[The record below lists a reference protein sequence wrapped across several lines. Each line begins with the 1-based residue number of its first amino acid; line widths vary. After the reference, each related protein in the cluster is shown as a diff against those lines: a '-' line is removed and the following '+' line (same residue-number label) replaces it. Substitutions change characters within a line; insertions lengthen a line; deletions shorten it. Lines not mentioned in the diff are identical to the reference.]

1 MRYTITQSRLLY
13 VLSINDRKHQGL
25 LKIGEV
31 FVDNDIADSKIRQE
45 LGKAVRAVLDARPY
59 MQGVAYH
66 IEYVECTTY
75 DQDKCYKADD
85 VYRTLRAMD
94 IPSKTLGKY
103 KDPTTGQTEDAD
115 IWFACTIFDIQ
126 EVISKIKQGKGAG
139 HGAIKF
145 RPEQEKAIHDTVE
158 YFQKEFK
165 DPNKGKHYLWNA
177 KMRFGK
183 TLSGLEVAKR
193 CGYRS
198 TLIITHRP
206 VVDKGWHDDF
216 AKIFRTPEALAD
228 YHAKGLEPA
237 YGRRMMDDNDSQ
249 GDFYTLT
256 NEVDAG
262 KKILVFFVSM
272 QYLRLS
278 QFVGG
283 KERNFDPL
291 KRAIMEYDWDFV
303 MVDEAH
309 EGIDAAA
316 GVRVMN
322 KLKKENTRI
331 LSLSGTP
338 FNLLDKYEES
348 EIYTWDYVME
358 QRAKLF
364 WDEHHYGDPNPYADL
379 PRMQILTFTLPKMLR
394 DQAIQNNEI
403 FKFHEFFRVYTEE
416 DKLQLQKLI
425 DNEPNVI
432 KKAEYQAELAKV
444 KIDKF
449 VHEKAINRF
458 LDKLVEESDT
468 SLYPFSTD
476 DFREHFRHTFWLLP
490 GVKEAAALEQLL
502 RKHDVFGE
510 DNEMFHIINAAGDG
524 NIEDK
529 NGSALADVLDNIRGN
544 AKNIT
549 KKDYTITLSCGKLT
563 TGVSVPEWTAVL
575 CMKGSENTPAANY
588 MQTIFRVQTHAVL
601 EGRQKS
607 DCYVFDF
614 APDRALTAVAET
626 AKMAV
631 YAQTEKGKKQMKLTK
646 KKEEEH
652 LAAFIKLCPV
662 LSMDEG
668 EMGKHFSATQIFEK
682 LSNVYIERAVR
693 SGYADNSLYN
703 PDQLMNLSPEQEKA
717 LGDVHDLLGSM
728 PNAWKPEKIN
738 VNKNGLGDADAE
750 QIKYIYYLSK
760 SEVLPPRPSMAAK
773 FDDNGMPTTE
783 DEVWSDVMCAP
794 VELFPYL
801 FVSHSQLVNGEW
813 SSFSNPVLWK
823 KWENKEKDDKTD
835 EAKKKH
841 DEENKEKRARM
852 SVLRGV
858 AIRIPLLVYGA
869 EILLEYDDLSEKD
882 SEEFKKWA
890 EKKDI
895 DFNNKSKLSAK
906 EKEDILDW
914 LVDVKL
920 SPDYFTSLIDDAS
933 WEEFMP
939 KGFTKETFNILK
951 DCFDRSIFTGAAKRI
966 RQMVKEADNLN
977 TEDRIAKIA
986 TIFSYFHNPD
996 KETVLTPWR
1005 VVNMHMS
1012 DTVGGWCF
1020 WDEDFVAPY
1029 TEENKYGENVNAARP
1044 VGIEVDENNQLHFT
1058 NEVTKDIFGDY
1069 NSRILEINSKT
1080 GLYPLYMAYSLFKG
1094 AKEPNYRKV
1103 HLTGERGKS
1112 LNAEQYYHQA
1122 GDDLEIWKDVLQD
1135 NIFVVC
1141 RTKMAVSITKR
1152 TLAGFRED
1160 VSMNIRCYE
1169 HEVPVTDLVSA
1180 GVLKAADEHVTKEG
1194 KTYFFKGHESLNC
1207 DMINVLRAKP
1217 ELFQNDIVRGNDF
1230 WHVYNSIPK
1239 SENED
1244 INNMK
1249 FKAIVGNP
1257 PYNLM
1262 DGSGASDDAA
1272 NPIYHEFV
1280 RASRALLPSYI
1291 SLIMPSKWM
1300 TGGKSVLKKFRE
1312 EMMADVH
1319 ISKIFDYENDREIF
1333 KNAHNDGGICYLLW
1347 DKNYDQKGELYYW
1360 FKDLAGNISEDIKSL
1375 KSTNGNIVIRD
1386 ARISPIISKAIQ
1398 NNSSLSIIM
1407 SKTKPFGVRKDLF
1420 NKPERYPDANISD
1433 LYYDGAVKIHGVKG
1447 IKGGAKRLSAYV
1459 DRSTIKKNDSWVD
1472 KWKLFFTT
1480 SYSTNA
1486 TIPPEDILSEPGSA
1500 CTETFIVIGP
1510 FETKEEMFNCHQ
1522 YLHSNFVRA
1531 LLYIGHG
1538 TMQVTA
1544 SVFQFVP
1551 LQDFTSSS
1559 DIDWSKSIADIDNQ
1573 LYRKYNLT
1581 EDEIAYIEQLI
1592 KPMD

>member
-25 LKIGEV
+25 LKISEV
-31 FVDNDIADSKIRQE
+31 FVDNEIADSHSSQE

-59 MQGVAYH
+59 MQGVSYH

-75 DQDKCYKADD
+75 DQDSKCYKADD

-126 EVISKIKQGKGAG
+126 DVICKIKQGKGAG

-358 QRAKLF
+358 QRAKQF

-394 DQAIQNNEI
+394 DQAIENNEV

-416 DKLQLQKLI
+416 DKLRLQKLI
-425 DNEPNVI
+425 DNEPNAI
-432 KKAEYQAELAKV
+432 KKAEYQEKLSEV
-444 KIDKF
+444 EIDKF

-502 RKHDVFGE
+502 RQHEVFS
-510 DNEMFHIINAAGDG
+510 EMFHIINAAGDG

-544 AKNIT
+544 AKKNIT

-631 YAQTEKGKKQMKLTK
+631 YAQTEKGKKQMKLTQ

-668 EMGKHFSATQIFEK
+668 EMGKHFSANQIFEK

-703 PDQLMNLSPEQEKA
+703 PEQLMNLSPEQEKA

-738 VNKNGLGDADAE
+738 INKNGLGDAEAE
-750 QIKYIYYLSK
+750 QIKYIYYLSS
-760 SEVLPPRPSMAAK
+760 SEVLPPRPSMSAV
-773 FDDNGMPTTE
+773 FDDNGQPKTE
-783 DEVWSDVMCAP
+783 DEGWDEVICAP
-794 VELFPYL
+794 SELFPYL
-801 FVSHSQLVNGEW
+801 FVSHTQLLNGEW
-813 SSFSNPVLWK
+813 CSFTNPVLWK

-835 EAKKKH
+835 EAKKKR

-869 EILLEYDDLSEKD
+869 EINDEAG
-882 SEEFKKWA
+882 EEIT
-890 EKKDI
+890 I
-895 DFNNKSKLSAK
+895 DNFASD
-906 EKEDILDW
+906 EI
-914 LVDVKL
+914 VDQ
-920 SPDYFTSLIDDAS
+920 AS

-939 KGFTKETFNILK
+939 KGFTKQTFNTLK

-1029 TEENKYGENVNAARP
+1029 TEENQYGENVNAARF
-1044 VGIEVDENNQLHFT
+1044 VDRGD
-1058 NEVTKDIFGDY
+1058 VTKDVFTDY

-1152 TLAGFRED
+1152 TLAGFRTD
-1160 VSMNIRCYE
+1160 IRMNIRCYE
-1169 HEVPVTDLVSA
+1169 HDVPVTDLVSA

-1194 KTYFFKGHESLNC
+1194 KTYFFNGHESLNC

-1257 PYNLM
+1257 PYQIE
-1262 DGSGASDDAA
+1262 GESTRKT
-1272 NPIYHEFV
+1272 PIYNLF
-1280 RASRALLPSYI
+1280 
-1291 SLIMPSKWM
+1291 
-1300 TGGKSVLKKFRE
+1300 
-1312 EMMADVH
+1312 
-1319 ISKIFDYENDREIF
+1319 
-1333 KNAHNDGGICYLLW
+1333 
-1347 DKNYDQKGELYYW
+1347 YDTAFEL
-1360 FKDLAGNISEDIKSL
+1360 
-1375 KSTNGNIVIRD
+1375 
-1386 ARISPIISKAIQ
+1386 
-1398 NNSSLSIIM
+1398 SSLVTFI
-1407 SKTKPFGVRKDLF
+1407 TPGRFLF
-1420 NKPERYPDANISD
+1420 KAGQTPMEWMEKMLSD
-1433 LYYDGAVKIHGVKG
+1433 THFKVVDYFQKSSDVFPTVD
-1447 IKGGAKRLSAYV
+1447 IKGGVAIGLRNANKEFGAIGFFSDYPELKSIMAKV
-1459 DRSTIKKNDSWVD
+1459 
-1472 KWKLFFTT
+1472 FTNP
-1480 SYSTNA
+1480 SFQFGQFASLVSSQGIYRFSEKA
-1486 TIPPEDILSEPGSA
+1486 LSEFPRIYEVQGKGTASKITSNAFENLTEIFVNTEKECKGEGVQIIGRIKGSRETKWVNASYLQPCEYLNYYNVLVPEANGTGAIGEVLSTPVIGVPVIGHTDTFLSIGKFADAQEASA
-1500 CTETFIVIGP
+1500 CLNYVK
-1510 FETKEEMFNCHQ
+1510 TKFARC
-1522 YLHSNFVRA
+1522 
-1531 LLYIGHG
+1531 LLG
-1538 TMQVTA
+1538 TLKATQHNPRDTWA
-1544 SVFQFVP
+1544 NVP
-1551 LQDFTSSS
+1551 LQNFTAIS
-1559 DIDWSKSIADIDNQ
+1559 DIDWTQSIADIDKQ
-1573 LYRKYNLT
+1573 LYRKYKLD
-1581 EDEIAYIEQLI
+1581 EDEIEFIEKMI
-1592 KPMD
+1592 KPME

>member
-1 MRYTITQSRLLY
+1 
-13 VLSINDRKHQGL
+13 
-25 LKIGEV
+25 
-31 FVDNDIADSKIRQE
+31 
-45 LGKAVRAVLDARPY
+45 
-59 MQGVAYH
+59 
-66 IEYVECTTY
+66 
-75 DQDKCYKADD
+75 
-85 VYRTLRAMD
+85 
-94 IPSKTLGKY
+94 
-103 KDPTTGQTEDAD
+103 
-115 IWFACTIFDIQ
+115 
-126 EVISKIKQGKGAG
+126 
-139 HGAIKF
+139 
-145 RPEQEKAIHDTVE
+145 
-158 YFQKEFK
+158 
-165 DPNKGKHYLWNA
+165 
-177 KMRFGK
+177 
-183 TLSGLEVAKR
+183 
-193 CGYRS
+193 
-198 TLIITHRP
+198 
-206 VVDKGWHDDF
+206 
-216 AKIFRTPEALAD
+216 
-228 YHAKGLEPA
+228 
-237 YGRRMMDDNDSQ
+237 
-249 GDFYTLT
+249 
-256 NEVDAG
+256 
-262 KKILVFFVSM
+262 
-272 QYLRLS
+272 
-278 QFVGG
+278 
-283 KERNFDPL
+283 
-291 KRAIMEYDWDFV
+291 
-303 MVDEAH
+303 
-309 EGIDAAA
+309 
-316 GVRVMN
+316 
-322 KLKKENTRI
+322 
-331 LSLSGTP
+331 
-338 FNLLDKYEES
+338 
-348 EIYTWDYVME
+348 ME

-416 DKLQLQKLI
+416 DKLKLQKFI

-476 DFREHFRHTFWLLP
+476 AFREHFRHTFWLLP

-502 RKHDVFGE
+502 RQHEVFS
-510 DNEMFHIINAAGDG
+510 EMFHIINAAGDG

-544 AKNIT
+544 AKKNIT

-631 YAQTEKGKKQMKLTK
+631 YAQTEKGKKQMKLTQ

-668 EMGKHFSATQIFEK
+668 EMGKHFSANQIFEK

-738 VNKNGLGDADAE
+738 INKNGLGDADAE
-750 QIKYIYYLSK
+750 QIKYIYYLSS
-760 SEVLPPRPSMAAK
+760 SEVLPPRPSMSAE
-773 FDDNGMPTTE
+773 FDDNGQPKTE
-783 DEVWSDVMCAP
+783 DEGWDEVMCAP
-794 VELFPYL
+794 SELFPYL
-801 FVSHSQLVNGEW
+801 YVSHTQLLNGEW
-813 SSFSNPVLWK
+813 CSFTNPVLWK
-823 KWENKEKDDKTD
+823 KWENKEKDDKKD
-835 EAKKKH
+835 EAKKKR

-869 EILLEYDDLSEKD
+869 EINDEAGEEITIDNFA
-882 SEEFKKWA
+882 SEE
-890 EKKDI
+890 I
-895 DFNNKSKLSAK
+895 
-906 EKEDILDW
+906 
-914 LVDVKL
+914 VDQ
-920 SPDYFTSLIDDAS
+920 TS

-1020 WDEDFVAPY
+1020 FNEEFDAPY

-1044 VGIEVDENNQLHFT
+1044 VGVTVDDDNQLHFT
-1058 NEVTKDIFGDY
+1058 NEVTKDIFSDY

-1103 HLTGERGKS
+1103 HLTGERGMS

-1152 TLAGFRED
+1152 TLAGFRKD
-1160 VSMNIRCYE
+1160 IRMNIRCYE

-1180 GVLKAADEHVTKEG
+1180 GVLKAGDEHITKED
-1194 KTYFFKGHESLNC
+1194 KKYFYNGHESLEC

-1217 ELFQNDIVRGNDF
+1217 ELFQNDIIRGNDF
-1230 WHVYNSIPK
+1230 WHVYKSIPK

-1257 PYNLM
+1257 PYQVM
-1262 DGSGASDDAA
+1262 DGGSKASAS
-1272 NPIYHEFV
+1272 PIYQLFV
-1280 RASRALLPSYI
+1280 ESAKKISPAAI
-1291 SLIMPSKWM
+1291 SLIMPSKWFA
-1300 TGGKSVLKKFRE
+1300 GGKGLDDFRE
-1312 EMMADVH
+1312 NTRIDKRMEY
-1319 ISKIFDYENDREIF
+1319 IYDYV
-1333 KNAHNDGGICYLLW
+1333 NAKDLFPTASIGGGICYFLWRKNYNGKCTFTNIMAGHSSTKKRNLDQYDVIVRYNEAVNIIDTAVTDGTKTVADIMLSRNPFGPSSNVRGELLPSEGLIRLMTSQGIYYVNPDIVKDNKEYVDAW
-1347 DKNYDQKGELYYW
+1347 KVTISKVTCEHAGEPDKNGQLKVL
-1360 FKDLAGNISEDIKSL
+1360 SSL
-1375 KSTNGNIVIRD
+1375 KT
-1386 ARISPIISKAIQ
+1386 
-1398 NNSSLSIIM
+1398 L
-1407 SKTKPFGVRKDLF
+1407 
-1420 NKPERYPDANISD
+1420 
-1433 LYYDGAVKIHGVKG
+1433 
-1447 IKGGAKRLSAYV
+1447 
-1459 DRSTIKKNDSWVD
+1459 
-1472 KWKLFFTT
+1472 
-1480 SYSTNA
+1480 
-1486 TIPPEDILSEPGSA
+1486 EPGTI
-1500 CTETFIVIGP
+1500 CTDSYLIIGK
-1510 FETKEEMFNCHQ
+1510 FETEKEADNLRS
-1522 YLHSNFVRA
+1522 YLATKFARFM
-1531 LLYIGHG
+1531 LL
-1538 TMQVTA
+1538 TA
-1544 SVFQFVP
+1544 VSSINLSKDKFRFVP
-1551 LQDFTSSS
+1551 LQDFSRPWT
-1559 DIDWSKSIADIDNQ
+1559 DAD
-1573 LYRKYNLT
+1573 LYAKYNLT

>member
-31 FVDNDIADSKIRQE
+31 FVDNEIADSKNNQE

-59 MQGVAYH
+59 MQGVSYH

-75 DQDKCYKADD
+75 NQESKCYKADD
-85 VYRTLRAMD
+85 VYRTLRTMD

-126 EVISKIKQGKGAG
+126 DVISKIKQGKGAG

-394 DQAIQNNEI
+394 DQAIQNNEV

-502 RKHDVFGE
+502 RKHEVFS
-510 DNEMFHIINAAGDG
+510 EMFHIINAAGDG

-544 AKNIT
+544 AKKNIT

-631 YAQTEKGKKQMKLTK
+631 YAQTEKGKKQMKLTQ

-668 EMGKHFSATQIFEK
+668 EMGKHFSASQIFEK

-738 VNKNGLGDADAE
+738 INKNGLGDSDAE
-750 QIKYIYYLSK
+750 QIKYIYYLS
-760 SEVLPPRPSMAAK
+760 ENEALPPRPSMAAEL
-773 FDDNGMPTTE
+773 DENCQPTTE
-783 DEVWSDVMCAP
+783 DEGWNDEMNAP
-794 VELFPYL
+794 AEIFPYL
-801 FVSHSQLVNGEW
+801 FVSHSQLLNGEW

-823 KWENKEKDDKTD
+823 KWENKEKDDKKD
-835 EAKKKH
+835 EAKKKR

-869 EILLEYDDLSEKD
+869 EINDEAGEEITIDNFA
-882 SEEFKKWA
+882 SEE
-890 EKKDI
+890 I
-895 DFNNKSKLSAK
+895 
-906 EKEDILDW
+906 
-914 LVDVKL
+914 VDQ
-920 SPDYFTSLIDDAS
+920 AS

-1020 WDEDFVAPY
+1020 FNEEFDAPY

-1044 VGIEVDENNQLHFT
+1044 VGVTVDDDNQLHFT
-1058 NEVTKDIFGDY
+1058 NEVTQDIFGDY
-1069 NSRILEINSKT
+1069 NARILEINSKT

-1094 AKEPNYRKV
+1094 AKEPNYRRV
-1103 HLTGERGKS
+1103 QLTGERGKS

-1152 TLAGFRED
+1152 TLAGFRKD
-1160 VSMNIRCYE
+1160 IRMNIRCYE
-1169 HEVPVTDLVSA
+1169 HDVPVTDLVSA

-1194 KTYFFKGHESLNC
+1194 KTYFFNGHESLEC

-1257 PYNLM
+1257 PYQVM
-1262 DGSGASDDAA
+1262 DGGTHNGAM
-1272 NPIYHEFV
+1272 PIYHQFV
-1280 RASRALLPSYI
+1280 KTCKALSPTYN
-1291 SLIMPSKWM
+1291 SLIMPSRWFA
-1300 TGGKSVLKKFRE
+1300 GGRGLDDFRTEMLNDTRLSVLHDFIDSKQLFKT
-1312 EMMADVH
+1312 AD
-1319 ISKIFDYENDREIF
+1319 I
-1333 KNAHNDGGICYLLW
+1333 AGGICYYLW
-1347 DKNYDQKGELYYW
+1347 DAKHNGECEVSTH
-1360 FKDLAGNISEDIKSL
+1360 AGNTVSSIKRKLNEHDIFVRDNIGLSIVKKIQAVSDEFMDKGVLQLAPFGLRTYIRGEALPFENSIKVLSSEGYGYVSKDDINRNREKMNKYKVVIGRLVPS
-1375 KSTNGNIVIRD
+1375 NGEVGID
-1386 ARISPIISKAIQ
+1386 PSKGYKAITCPQVVQ
-1398 NNSSLSIIM
+1398 NDEVVTETYLVCATLDTLREAVNCCEYLKLKFPRFLLRLTYSSM
-1407 SKTKPFGVRKDLF
+1407 NVNRANFVFVPNQDF
-1420 NKPERYPDANISD
+1420 NRSYSDED
-1433 LYYDGAVKIHGVKG
+1433 LYK
-1447 IKGGAKRLSAYV
+1447 
-1459 DRSTIKKNDSWVD
+1459 
-1472 KWKLFFTT
+1472 
-1480 SYSTNA
+1480 
-1486 TIPPEDILSEPGSA
+1486 
-1500 CTETFIVIGP
+1500 
-1510 FETKEEMFNCHQ
+1510 
-1522 YLHSNFVRA
+1522 
-1531 LLYIGHG
+1531 
-1538 TMQVTA
+1538 
-1544 SVFQFVP
+1544 
-1551 LQDFTSSS
+1551 
-1559 DIDWSKSIADIDNQ
+1559 
-1573 LYRKYNLT
+1573 KYNLT
-1581 EDEIAYIEQLI
+1581 EDEVAYIERLI
-1592 KPMD
+1592 RPME

>member
-31 FVDNDIADSKIRQE
+31 FVDNEIADSKNSQV

-59 MQGVAYH
+59 MQGVSYH

-75 DQDKCYKADD
+75 DQDSKCYKADD

-126 EVISKIKQGKGAG
+126 EVICKIKQGKGAG

-394 DQAIQNNEI
+394 DQAIQNNEV

-502 RKHDVFGE
+502 RKHEVFS
-510 DNEMFHIINAAGDG
+510 EMFHIINAAGDG

-544 AKNIT
+544 AKKNIT

-614 APDRALTAVAET
+614 EPDRALTAVAET

-631 YAQTEKGKKQMKLTK
+631 YAQTEKGKKQMKLTQ

-668 EMGKHFSATQIFEK
+668 EMGKHFSASQIFEK

-738 VNKNGLGDADAE
+738 INKNGLGDSDAE
-750 QIKYIYYLSK
+750 QIKYIYYLS
-760 SEVLPPRPSMAAK
+760 ENEALPPRPSMAAEL
-773 FDDNGMPTTE
+773 DENGQPTTE
-783 DEVWSDVMCAP
+783 DEGWNDEMNAP
-794 VELFPYL
+794 AEIFPYL
-801 FVSHSQLVNGEW
+801 FVSHSQLLNGEW

-823 KWENKEKDDKTD
+823 KWENKEKDDKKD
-835 EAKKKH
+835 EAKKKR

-869 EILLEYDDLSEKD
+869 EINDEAGEEITIDNFA
-882 SEEFKKWA
+882 SEE
-890 EKKDI
+890 I
-895 DFNNKSKLSAK
+895 
-906 EKEDILDW
+906 
-914 LVDVKL
+914 VDQ
-920 SPDYFTSLIDDAS
+920 AS

-1020 WDEDFVAPY
+1020 FNEEFDAPY

-1044 VGIEVDENNQLHFT
+1044 VGVTVDDDNQLHFT
-1058 NEVTKDIFGDY
+1058 NEVTQDIFGDY
-1069 NSRILEINSKT
+1069 NARILEINSKT

-1094 AKEPNYRKV
+1094 AKEPNYRRV
-1103 HLTGERGKS
+1103 QLTGERGKS

-1152 TLAGFRED
+1152 TLAGFRKD
-1160 VSMNIRCYE
+1160 IRMNIRCYE
-1169 HEVPVTDLVSA
+1169 HDVPVTDLVSA
-1180 GVLKAADEHVTKEG
+1180 GVLKVADEHVTKEG
-1194 KTYFFKGHESLNC
+1194 KTYFFNGHESLEC
-1207 DMINVLRAKP
+1207 DMIYVLRAKP

-1257 PYNLM
+1257 PYQVM
-1262 DGSGASDDAA
+1262 DGGTHNGAM
-1272 NPIYHEFV
+1272 PIYHQFV
-1280 RASRALLPSYI
+1280 KTCKALSPTYN
-1291 SLIMPSKWM
+1291 SLIMPSRWFA
-1300 TGGKSVLKKFRE
+1300 GGRGLDDFRTEMLNDTRLSVLHDFIDSKQLFKT
-1312 EMMADVH
+1312 AD
-1319 ISKIFDYENDREIF
+1319 I
-1333 KNAHNDGGICYLLW
+1333 AGGICYYLW
-1347 DKNYDQKGELYYW
+1347 DAKHNGECEVSTH
-1360 FKDLAGNISEDIKSL
+1360 AGNTVSSIKRKLNEHDIFVRDNIGLSIVKKIQAVSDEFMDKGVLQLAPFGLRTYIRGEALPFENSIKVLSSEGYGYVSKDDINRNREKMNKYKVVIGRLVPS
-1375 KSTNGNIVIRD
+1375 NGEVGID
-1386 ARISPIISKAIQ
+1386 PSKGYKAITCPQVVQ
-1398 NNSSLSIIM
+1398 NDEVVTETYLVCATLDTLREAVNCCEYLKLKFPRFLLRLTYSSM
-1407 SKTKPFGVRKDLF
+1407 NVNRANFVFVPNQDF
-1420 NKPERYPDANISD
+1420 NRSYSDED
-1433 LYYDGAVKIHGVKG
+1433 LYK
-1447 IKGGAKRLSAYV
+1447 
-1459 DRSTIKKNDSWVD
+1459 
-1472 KWKLFFTT
+1472 
-1480 SYSTNA
+1480 
-1486 TIPPEDILSEPGSA
+1486 
-1500 CTETFIVIGP
+1500 
-1510 FETKEEMFNCHQ
+1510 
-1522 YLHSNFVRA
+1522 
-1531 LLYIGHG
+1531 
-1538 TMQVTA
+1538 
-1544 SVFQFVP
+1544 
-1551 LQDFTSSS
+1551 
-1559 DIDWSKSIADIDNQ
+1559 
-1573 LYRKYNLT
+1573 KYNLT
-1581 EDEIAYIEQLI
+1581 EDEVAYIERLI
-1592 KPMD
+1592 RPME

>member
-502 RKHDVFGE
+502 RQHEVFS
-510 DNEMFHIINAAGDG
+510 EMFHIINAAGDG

-544 AKNIT
+544 AKKNIT

-631 YAQTEKGKKQMKLTK
+631 YAQTEKGKKQMKLTQ

-668 EMGKHFSATQIFEK
+668 EMGKHFSANQIFEK

-703 PDQLMNLSPEQEKA
+703 PDLLMNLSPEQEKA

-738 VNKNGLGDADAE
+738 INKNGLGDADAE
-750 QIKYIYYLSK
+750 QIKYIYYLSA
-760 SEVLPPRPSMAAK
+760 SEALPSRPSMAAE
-773 FDDNGMPTTE
+773 FDENGQPMTE
-783 DEVWSDVMCAP
+783 DEGWDEVMCAP
-794 VELFPYL
+794 SELFPYL
-801 FVSHSQLVNGEW
+801 FVSHTQLLNGEW
-813 SSFSNPVLWK
+813 CSFTNPVLWK

-835 EAKKKH
+835 EAKKKR

-869 EILLEYDDLSEKD
+869 EINDEAGEEITIDNFA
-882 SEEFKKWA
+882 SEE
-890 EKKDI
+890 I
-895 DFNNKSKLSAK
+895 
-906 EKEDILDW
+906 
-914 LVDVKL
+914 VDQ
-920 SPDYFTSLIDDAS
+920 AS

-1020 WDEDFVAPY
+1020 WDEDYVAPY

-1044 VGIEVDENNQLHFT
+1044 VGVEVDENNQLHFT

-1094 AKEPNYRKV
+1094 AKEPNYRNV
-1103 HLTGERGKS
+1103 QLTGERGKS
-1112 LNAEQYYHQA
+1112 QNAEQYYHQA

-1152 TLAGFRED
+1152 TLAGFRKD
-1160 VSMNIRCYE
+1160 IRMNIRCFE

-1180 GVLKAADEHVTKEG
+1180 GVLKAGDEHITKED
-1194 KTYFFKGHESLNC
+1194 KIYFYNGHESLEC

-1230 WHVYNSIPK
+1230 WHVYKSIPK

-1257 PYNLM
+1257 PYQVM
-1262 DGSGASDDAA
+1262 DGGSKASAS
-1272 NPIYHEFV
+1272 PIYQLFV
-1280 RASRALLPSYI
+1280 ESAKKISPAAI
-1291 SLIMPSKWM
+1291 SLIMPSKWFA
-1300 TGGKSVLKKFRE
+1300 GGKGLDDFRE
-1312 EMMADVH
+1312 NTRIDKRMEY
-1319 ISKIFDYENDREIF
+1319 IYDYV
-1333 KNAHNDGGICYLLW
+1333 NAKDLFPTASIGGGICYFLWRKNYNGKCTFTNIMAGHSSTKKRNLDQYDVIVRYNEAVNIIDTAVTDGTKTVADIMLSRNPFGPSSNVRGELLPSEGLIRLMTSQGIYYVNPDIVKDNKEYVDAW
-1347 DKNYDQKGELYYW
+1347 KVTISKVTCEHAGEPDKNGQLKVL
-1360 FKDLAGNISEDIKSL
+1360 SSL
-1375 KSTNGNIVIRD
+1375 KT
-1386 ARISPIISKAIQ
+1386 
-1398 NNSSLSIIM
+1398 L
-1407 SKTKPFGVRKDLF
+1407 
-1420 NKPERYPDANISD
+1420 
-1433 LYYDGAVKIHGVKG
+1433 
-1447 IKGGAKRLSAYV
+1447 
-1459 DRSTIKKNDSWVD
+1459 
-1472 KWKLFFTT
+1472 
-1480 SYSTNA
+1480 
-1486 TIPPEDILSEPGSA
+1486 EPGTI
-1500 CTETFIVIGP
+1500 CTDSYLIIGK
-1510 FETKEEMFNCHQ
+1510 FETEKEADNLRS
-1522 YLHSNFVRA
+1522 YLATKFARFM
-1531 LLYIGHG
+1531 LL
-1538 TMQVTA
+1538 TA
-1544 SVFQFVP
+1544 VSSINLSKDKFRFVP
-1551 LQDFTSSS
+1551 LQDFSRPWT
-1559 DIDWSKSIADIDNQ
+1559 DAD
-1573 LYRKYNLT
+1573 LYAKYNLT

>member
-1 MRYTITQSRLLY
+1 MKYTITQSRLLY
-13 VLSINDRKHQGL
+13 VLSQNDRKHQGL

-31 FVDNDIADSKIRQE
+31 FVDNDIADSHSSQK
-45 LGKAVRAVLDARPY
+45 LGKAVRAVLDARSY
-59 MQGVAYH
+59 MQGVSYH

-75 DQDKCYKADD
+75 DQDSKCYKADD

-126 EVISKIKQGKGAG
+126 DVISKIKQGKGAG
-139 HGAIKF
+139 HGTIKF

-358 QRAKLF
+358 QRAKQF

-394 DQAIQNNEI
+394 DQAIENNEV

-416 DKLQLQKLI
+416 DKLRLQKLI
-425 DNEPNVI
+425 DNEPNAI
-432 KKAEYQAELAKV
+432 KKAEYQEKLSEV
-444 KIDKF
+444 EIDKF

-468 SLYPFSTD
+468 SLYPFSTEN
-476 DFREHFRHTFWLLP
+476 FREHFRHTFWLLP

-502 RKHDVFGE
+502 RKHEVFSE
-510 DNEMFHIINAAGDG
+510 IFHIINAAGDG

-544 AKNIT
+544 AKKNIT

-631 YAQTEKGKKQMKLTK
+631 YAQTEKGKKQMKLTQ

-668 EMGKHFSATQIFEK
+668 EMGKHFSANQIFEK

-703 PDQLMNLSPEQEKA
+703 PDQLMILSPEQEKA

-738 VNKNGLGDADAE
+738 VNNNGLSNSDADHT
-750 QIKYIYYLSK
+750 KYIYYLSA
-760 SEVLPPRPSMAAK
+760 SEALPARPSMAAE
-773 FDDNGMPTTE
+773 FDENGKPTTY
-783 DEVWSDVMCAP
+783 DDGWDDVMCAP
-794 VELFPYL
+794 SELFPYL
-801 FVSHSQLVNGEW
+801 YISHSQLLEGEW
-813 SSFSNPVLWK
+813 CSFSNPVLWK

-835 EAKKKH
+835 EAKKKR

-869 EILLEYDDLSEKD
+869 EINDEAGEEITIDNFA
-882 SEEFKKWA
+882 SEE
-890 EKKDI
+890 I
-895 DFNNKSKLSAK
+895 
-906 EKEDILDW
+906 
-914 LVDVKL
+914 VDQ
-920 SPDYFTSLIDDAS
+920 AS

-939 KGFTKETFNILK
+939 KGFTKQTFNTLK

-1029 TEENKYGENVNAARP
+1029 TEENQYGENVNAARF
-1044 VGIEVDENNQLHFT
+1044 VDRGD
-1058 NEVTKDIFGDY
+1058 VTKDVFTDY

-1152 TLAGFRED
+1152 TLAGFRTD
-1160 VSMNIRCYE
+1160 IRMNIRCYE
-1169 HEVPVTDLVSA
+1169 HDVPVTDLVSA

-1194 KTYFFKGHESLNC
+1194 KTYFFNGHESLNC

-1257 PYNLM
+1257 PYQIE
-1262 DGSGASDDAA
+1262 GESTRKT
-1272 NPIYHEFV
+1272 PIYNLF
-1280 RASRALLPSYI
+1280 
-1291 SLIMPSKWM
+1291 
-1300 TGGKSVLKKFRE
+1300 
-1312 EMMADVH
+1312 
-1319 ISKIFDYENDREIF
+1319 
-1333 KNAHNDGGICYLLW
+1333 
-1347 DKNYDQKGELYYW
+1347 YDTAFEL
-1360 FKDLAGNISEDIKSL
+1360 
-1375 KSTNGNIVIRD
+1375 
-1386 ARISPIISKAIQ
+1386 
-1398 NNSSLSIIM
+1398 SSLVTFI
-1407 SKTKPFGVRKDLF
+1407 TPGRFLF
-1420 NKPERYPDANISD
+1420 KAGQTPMEWMEKMLSD
-1433 LYYDGAVKIHGVKG
+1433 THFKVVDYFQKSSDVFPTVD
-1447 IKGGAKRLSAYV
+1447 IKGGVAIGLRNANKEFGAIGFFSDYPELKSIMAKV
-1459 DRSTIKKNDSWVD
+1459 
-1472 KWKLFFTT
+1472 FTNP
-1480 SYSTNA
+1480 SFQFGQFASLVSSQGIYRFSEKA
-1486 TIPPEDILSEPGSA
+1486 LSEFPRIYEVQGKGTASKITSNAFENLTEIFVNTEKECKGEGVQIIGRIKGSRETKWVNASYLQPCEYLNYYNVLVPEANGTGAIGEVLSTPVIGVPVIGVPVIGHTDTFLSIGKFADAQEASA
-1500 CTETFIVIGP
+1500 CLNYVK
-1510 FETKEEMFNCHQ
+1510 TKFARC
-1522 YLHSNFVRA
+1522 
-1531 LLYIGHG
+1531 LLG
-1538 TMQVTA
+1538 TLKATQHNPRDTWA
-1544 SVFQFVP
+1544 NVP
-1551 LQDFTSSS
+1551 LQNFTAIS
-1559 DIDWSKSIADIDNQ
+1559 DIDWTQSIADIDKQ
-1573 LYRKYNLT
+1573 LYRKYKLD
-1581 EDEIAYIEQLI
+1581 EDEIEFIEKMI
-1592 KPMD
+1592 KPME

>member
-115 IWFACTIFDIQ
+115 IWFACTIFDIHDI
-126 EVISKIKQGKGAG
+126 ISKIKQGKGAG

-145 RPEQEKAIHDTVE
+145 RPEQEKAIHDTVA
-158 YFQKEFK
+158 YFQKEYK
-165 DPNKGKHYLWNA
+165 DPNKSKHYLWNA

-256 NEVDAG
+256 KEVDAG

-283 KERNFDPL
+283 KERRLDPL

-322 KLKKENTRI
+322 KLKKDNTRI

-394 DQAIQNNEI
+394 DQAIQNNEV

-502 RKHDVFGE
+502 RKHEVFS
-510 DNEMFHIINAAGDG
+510 EMFHIINAAGDG

-544 AKNIT
+544 AKKNIT

-738 VNKNGLGDADAE
+738 VNKNGLGDSDAE
-750 QIKYIYYLSK
+750 QIKYIYYLSS
-760 SEVLPPRPSMAAK
+760 SEVLPPRPSMAAE
-773 FDDNGMPTTE
+773 FDENGQPMTE
-783 DEVWSDVMCAP
+783 DEGWDEVMCAP
-794 VELFPYL
+794 SELFPYL
-801 FVSHSQLVNGEW
+801 FVSHTQLLNGEW
-813 SSFSNPVLWK
+813 CSFTNPVLWK
-823 KWENKEKDDKTD
+823 KWENKEKDDKTA

-882 SEEFKKWA
+882 SEELKKWA

-895 DFNNKSKLSAK
+895 DLNNKSKLSAK

-1094 AKEPNYRKV
+1094 AKEPNYRNV
-1103 HLTGERGKS
+1103 QLTGERGKS
-1112 LNAEQYYHQA
+1112 QNAEQYYHQA

-1152 TLAGFRED
+1152 TLAGFRTD
-1160 VSMNIRCYE
+1160 IRMNIRCYE
-1169 HEVPVTDLVSA
+1169 HDVPVTDLVSA

-1194 KTYFFKGHESLNC
+1194 KTYFFNGHESLEC

-1217 ELFQNDIVRGNDF
+1217 ELFLNDIVRGNDF

-1257 PYNLM
+1257 PYQVN
-1262 DGSGASDDAA
+1262 DGGGSKGISAS
-1272 NPIYHEFV
+1272 PIYHTFVSIATQIKPQFVSMIIPARWYAGGKGLDEFRESMLTDKRIEVLTDFPKSRDCFSSADIAGGVCYFLWNDKYQGNCRFTSSIGPIRNTCERDLSEFKIFIRDNIGLGIIKKVLKNSTLFYSSRIFPNKPFGLRTYARGEALPFDGALILHSSNGIGYIREEEVTKNMDLIDYYKVYIGLLDPDRAGVNNATGGRNVITKV
-1280 RASRALLPSYI
+1280 RTIGPKEVITETYLMLDALKSKRESDRCAKYFKTKFSRALL
-1291 SLIMPSKWM
+1291 
-1300 TGGKSVLKKFRE
+1300 
-1312 EMMADVH
+1312 
-1319 ISKIFDYENDREIF
+1319 
-1333 KNAHNDGGICYLLW
+1333 
-1347 DKNYDQKGELYYW
+1347 
-1360 FKDLAGNISEDIKSL
+1360 
-1375 KSTNGNIVIRD
+1375 
-1386 ARISPIISKAIQ
+1386 
-1398 NNSSLSIIM
+1398 SI
-1407 SKTKPFGVRKDLF
+1407 G
-1420 NKPERYPDANISD
+1420 
-1433 LYYDGAVKIHGVKG
+1433 
-1447 IKGGAKRLSAYV
+1447 
-1459 DRSTIKKNDSWVD
+1459 
-1472 KWKLFFTT
+1472 TT
-1480 SYSTNA
+1480 SLMYSK
-1486 TIPPEDILSEPGSA
+1486 DS
-1500 CTETFIVIGP
+1500 
-1510 FETKEEMFNCHQ
+1510 
-1522 YLHSNFVRA
+1522 
-1531 LLYIGHG
+1531 
-1538 TMQVTA
+1538 
-1544 SVFQFVP
+1544 FQFVP
-1551 LQDFTSSS
+1551 LFDYTDCKIINWDSNIQELNISLMNYF
-1559 DIDWSKSIADIDNQ
+1559 
-1573 LYRKYNLT
+1573 NLT

>member
-1 MRYTITQSRLLY
+1 MKYTITQSRLLY

-31 FVDNDIADSKIRQE
+31 FVDNEIADSHSSQE

-59 MQGVAYH
+59 MQGVSYH

-75 DQDKCYKADD
+75 DQDSKCYKADD

-94 IPSKTLGKY
+94 IPSMTLGKY

-126 EVISKIKQGKGAG
+126 DVISKIKQGKGAG
-139 HGAIKF
+139 HGTIKF

-256 NEVDAG
+256 REVDAG

-358 QRAKLF
+358 QRAKQF

-394 DQAIQNNEI
+394 DQAIENNEV

-416 DKLQLQKLI
+416 DKLRLQKLI
-425 DNEPNVI
+425 DNEPNAI
-432 KKAEYQAELAKV
+432 KKAEYQEKLSEV

-449 VHEKAINRF
+449 VHQKAIERF
-458 LDKLVEESDT
+458 LSKLTKESDT

-476 DFREHFRHTFWLLP
+476 VFRDLFRHTFWLLP

-502 RKHDVFGE
+502 RKDDVFGE
-510 DNEMFHIINAAGDG
+510 ENGMFHIINAAGDG

-544 AKNIT
+544 AKKNIT

-631 YAQTEKGKKQMKLTK
+631 YAQTEKGKKQMKLTQ

-668 EMGKHFSATQIFEK
+668 EMGKHFSANQIFEK

-738 VNKNGLGDADAE
+738 VNNNGLSNSDADHT
-750 QIKYIYYLSK
+750 KYIYYLSA
-760 SEVLPPRPSMAAK
+760 SEALPARPSMAAE
-773 FDDNGMPTTE
+773 FDENGKPTTH
-783 DEVWSDVMCAP
+783 DDGWDDVMCAP
-794 VELFPYL
+794 SELFPYL
-801 FVSHSQLVNGEW
+801 YISHSQLLEGEW
-813 SSFSNPVLWK
+813 CSFSNPVLWK

-835 EAKKKH
+835 EAKKKR

-869 EILLEYDDLSEKD
+869 EINDEAG
-882 SEEFKKWA
+882 EEIT
-890 EKKDI
+890 I
-895 DFNNKSKLSAK
+895 DNFASD
-906 EKEDILDW
+906 EI
-914 LVDVKL
+914 VDQ
-920 SPDYFTSLIDDAS
+920 AS

-939 KGFTKETFNILK
+939 KGFTKQTFNTLK

-986 TIFSYFHNPD
+986 TIFTYFHNPD

-1029 TEENKYGENVNAARP
+1029 TEENQYGENVNAARF
-1044 VGIEVDENNQLHFT
+1044 VDRGD
-1058 NEVTKDIFGDY
+1058 VTKDVFTDY

-1152 TLAGFRED
+1152 TLAGFRTD
-1160 VSMNIRCYE
+1160 IRMNIRCYE
-1169 HEVPVTDLVSA
+1169 HDVPVTDLVSA

-1194 KTYFFKGHESLNC
+1194 KTYFFNGHESLNC

-1217 ELFQNDIVRGNDF
+1217 KLFQNDIVRGNDF

-1257 PYNLM
+1257 PYQIE
-1262 DGSGASDDAA
+1262 GESTRKT
-1272 NPIYHEFV
+1272 PIYNLF
-1280 RASRALLPSYI
+1280 
-1291 SLIMPSKWM
+1291 
-1300 TGGKSVLKKFRE
+1300 
-1312 EMMADVH
+1312 
-1319 ISKIFDYENDREIF
+1319 
-1333 KNAHNDGGICYLLW
+1333 
-1347 DKNYDQKGELYYW
+1347 YDTAFEL
-1360 FKDLAGNISEDIKSL
+1360 
-1375 KSTNGNIVIRD
+1375 
-1386 ARISPIISKAIQ
+1386 
-1398 NNSSLSIIM
+1398 SSLVTFI
-1407 SKTKPFGVRKDLF
+1407 TPGRFLF
-1420 NKPERYPDANISD
+1420 KAGQTPMEWMEKMLSD
-1433 LYYDGAVKIHGVKG
+1433 THFKVVDYFQKSSDVFPTVD
-1447 IKGGAKRLSAYV
+1447 IKGGVAIGLRNANKEFGAIGFFSDYPELKSIMAKV
-1459 DRSTIKKNDSWVD
+1459 
-1472 KWKLFFTT
+1472 FTNP
-1480 SYSTNA
+1480 SFQFGQFASLVSSQGIYRFSEKA
-1486 TIPPEDILSEPGSA
+1486 LSEFPRIYEVQGKGTASKITSNAFENLTEIFVNTEKECKGEGVQIIGRIKGSRETKWVNASYLQPCEYLNYYNVLVPEANGTGAIGEVLSTPVIGVPVIGHTDTFLSIGKFADAQEASA
-1500 CTETFIVIGP
+1500 CLNYVK
-1510 FETKEEMFNCHQ
+1510 TKFARC
-1522 YLHSNFVRA
+1522 
-1531 LLYIGHG
+1531 LLG
-1538 TMQVTA
+1538 TLKATQHNPRDTWA
-1544 SVFQFVP
+1544 NVP
-1551 LQDFTSSS
+1551 LQNFTAIS
-1559 DIDWSKSIADIDNQ
+1559 DIDWTQSIADIDKQ
-1573 LYRKYNLT
+1573 LYRKYKLD
-1581 EDEIAYIEQLI
+1581 EDEIEFIEKMI
-1592 KPMD
+1592 KPME